1 MHLIVRGLAALFLL
15 SSLTVVKADVEK
27 AYDGNLYERLT
38 ETGEV
43 VLVDI
48 YASWC
53 PTCAKQQKVLQ
64 DYINNNPDKKFHIL
78 KVDFDTQK
86 EVVKKFQAPRQST
99 LILFVGHERY
109 WFSVAETRYE
119 KIAEQL
125 DQAIA
130 EAKLWL

>member
-38 ETGEV
+38 EGGEV

-86 EVVKKFQAPRQST
+86 DVVKKFQAPRQST
-99 LILFVGHERY
+99 LILFVGQERH

-130 EAKLWL
+130 EAK

>member
-1 MHLIVRGLAALFLL
+1 MHLIVRGLVALFLL

-27 AYDGNLYERLT
+27 AYDENLYERLT
-38 ETGEV
+38 EGGEV

-64 DYINNNPDKKFHIL
+64 DYINNNPDKIFHIL

-86 EVVKKFQAPRQST
+86 DVVKKFQAPRQST
-99 LILFVGHERY
+99 LILFVGQERY

-130 EAKLWL
+130 EAKR

>member
-1 MHLIVRGLAALFLL
+1 MHLIVRGLVALFML

-27 AYDGNLYERLT
+27 VYDGNLYERLT

-86 EVVKKFQAPRQST
+86 DVVKKFQAPRQST
-99 LILFVGHERY
+99 LILFVGQERY

-130 EAKLWL
+130 EAKR